1 MKLRRKSTDPKLTN
15 IRANNLNGVFSSITQ
30 NMVPPFLGIYAR
42 DLGANYFQFGLLTAL
57 PALLTSLTLLPTQ
70 RWLQG
75 RKNKSVLTA
84 ALTAVSR
91 LFYPLFALASF
102 FYPSVWLLL
111 VFVAFSAFPSSWANL
126 TWTALI
132 AEAIPEADRAV
143 AFSARNRLMAIFGI
157 ITVMV
162 AGQLMD
168 ILTVPFNYRLVFFGS
183 ILFSVLEV
191 YYLVAL
197 RPLKKEEEEK
207 GQELPLRELLRS
219 LPNFRNFAVGTLLF
233 QLGFQMALPLFT
245 IYTVQHLQATAG
257 WVSAI
262 AIASGV
268 AQIGTYPLWA
278 RWSTRFGG
286 VVALVWS
293 TLLLSLSPLLYALS
307 TSLWPILFFNLLI
320 GFAWAGVNLVT
331 FNYLLEVCPPAKKE
345 KAIAFYNTIINI
357 AATICPMLGV
367 LIADWIGIRLAL
379 VLTAFLRAVG
389 AFYFYFKGRGQF
401 GRWLLPKGYLSRK
414 STLL

>member
-1 MKLRRKSTDPKLTN
+1 MRLRKKNADPRLIN

-42 DLGANYFQFGLLTAL
+42 DLGASYLQYGLLTAL
-57 PALLTSLTLLPTQ
+57 PAFLTSLTLIPTQ

-75 RKNKSVLTA
+75 RRNKVSLTA
-84 ALTAVSR
+84 ILTAISR

-102 FYPSVWLLL
+102 FHPSVWLLL
-111 VFVAFSAFPSSWANL
+111 IFVAFSAFPSSWANL
-126 TWTALI
+126 TWTSLI
-132 AEAIPEADRAV
+132 AEAIPEADRAA
-143 AFSARNRLMAIFGI
+143 AFSSRNRLMAIFGI
-157 ITVMV
+157 VAVM
-162 AGQLMD
+162 ATGQLMD
-168 ILTVPFNYRLVFFGS
+168 ILAVPLNYRLIFFGS
-183 ILFSVLEV
+183 VLFSVLEV
-191 YYLVAL
+191 YYLLAL
-197 RPLKKEEEEK
+197 RPLSKEEVR
-207 GQELPLRELLRS
+207 GRDVPLRELLRS
-219 LPNFRNFAVGTLLF
+219 SPDFRNFAVGTLLF

-278 RWSTRFGG
+278 RWSTSFGG

-293 TLLLSLSPLLYALS
+293 TLLLSLSPLLYAIS

-345 KAIAFYNTIINI
+345 KAIAFYNTMVNV
-357 AATICPMLGV
+357 AATICPILGV
-367 LIADWIGIRLAL
+367 VIADWIGIRLAL
-379 VLTAFLRAVG
+379 VITALLRAVG
-389 AFYFYFKGRGQF
+389 GLHFYLKGRAHF
-401 GRWLLPKGYLSRK
+401 GPWLLPKCYLPRK
-414 STLL
+414 RSLL